1 MTSDSKL
8 CGENVSSALMEKLFF
23 FLGAELLLLQP
34 SCSSACA
41 ALHAFSGVRR
51 EGSPEQG
58 SVQSKGGLMW
68 EEARVAVNSGKAER
82 V

>member
-23 FLGAELLLLQP
+23 LGAELLLLQP

-41 ALHAFSGVRR
+41 ALRAFSGVRR